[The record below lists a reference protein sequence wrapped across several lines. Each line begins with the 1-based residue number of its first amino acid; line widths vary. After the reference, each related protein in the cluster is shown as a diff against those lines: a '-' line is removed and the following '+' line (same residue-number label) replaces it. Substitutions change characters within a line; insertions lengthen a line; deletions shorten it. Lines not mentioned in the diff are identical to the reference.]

1 VQSNALDA
9 ARLPRRRLLALSAL
23 TALAPRLH
31 AGRGVP
37 TGPPVRSALDLD
49 RFLAEADPTARTLI
63 GDTSREG
70 QDRYLRSLAAL
81 AAGLGGVP
89 IPEMNETTAPGA
101 PGRTFLGVNE
111 CEAPFN
117 LLHWRLE
124 PGAVIGL
131 HPHIYGNVL
140 TVCLEGEVRIENY
153 EMLDERD
160 FDTREPFQ
168 VRRTNDQ
175 LLTPGDVNLVN
186 LEHGYVHGF
195 TAGPA
200 GARGLDITTII
211 RAKRPTP
218 ALVVQPEPADAERA
232 LFEAHWRHA

>member
-1 VQSNALDA
+1 MHPNALDV
-9 ARLPRRRLLALSAL
+9 ARLPRRRLLALTAL
-23 TALAPRLH
+23 TGLAPRLH
-31 AGRGVP
+31 AGPGPLAGAATRGAP
-37 TGPPVRSALDLD
+37 DLD
-49 RFLAEADPTARTLI
+49 RFLAEADPTARELI

-81 AAGLGGVP
+81 AAGLGDVP
-89 IPEMNETTAPGA
+89 IPEMNETTAQGA
-101 PGRTFLGVNE
+101 PARTFLGVNE

-124 PGAVIGL
+124 PGARIGL

-153 EMLDERD
+153 EMIGERD
-160 FDTREPFQ
+160 FDTREAFQ
-168 VRRTNDQ
+168 VSRTNDQ

-211 RAKRPTP
+211 RAKRQTPT
-218 ALVVQPEPADAERA
+218 LVVEAEPADARRA
-232 LFEAHWRHA
+232 LFAAHWKHA